1 MALWLRQNSCL
12 VWEAM
17 QLTLMI
23 SLGRERL
30 KFDLNSERIIAQVQK
45 GNHDD

>member
-30 KFDLNSERIIAQVQK
+30 KSDLNSERIIAQVQK
-45 GNHDD
+45 GNHDG